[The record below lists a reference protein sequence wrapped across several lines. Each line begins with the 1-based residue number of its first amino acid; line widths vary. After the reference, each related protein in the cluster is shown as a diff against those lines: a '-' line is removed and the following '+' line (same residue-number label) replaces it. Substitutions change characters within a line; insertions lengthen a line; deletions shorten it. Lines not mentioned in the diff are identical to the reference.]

1 MVRPPVVGA
10 PIQSRKRA
18 LNDNDNINATQLR
31 LPPSEVSQATR
42 NSGVMEV
49 VARGENLVPP
59 AASVGAAAAPSN
71 MRKLRCLRCGKKKV
85 SDLHPGDGVEYCKV
99 PENERHEG
107 WIVPD
112 GFNIGDTR
120 KKADS
125 RAVRRAWKGR
135 RIALEI
141 KEEEEFDGWP

>member
-42 NSGVMEV
+42 NPGVMEV

-71 MRKLRCLRCGKKKV
+71 MSKLRCLRCGKKKV

-107 WIVPD
+107 WIVPA
-112 GFNIGDTR
+112 GYGIGDTR
-120 KKADS
+120 RKADRQS
-125 RAVRRAWKGR
+125 IRRAWK
-135 RIALEI
+135 LQ
-141 KEEEEFDGWP
+141 KEDLSIRDEQQFDG